1 MSNNTN
7 VFSEESKQQV
17 LDTLF
22 ALATEVKSTNVA
34 AIKLY
39 LELANEQSSASA
51 PDLSFAQAIELL
63 KSHDTD
69 TITLD

>member
-1 MSNNTN
+1 MSNNP
-7 VFSEESKQQV
+7 VFSDESKQKV
-17 LDTLF
+17 LDKLF
-22 ALATEVKSTNVA
+22 QLATEKDNVP

-39 LELANEQSSASA
+39 LELADEQAGASA
-51 PDLSFAQAIELL
+51 ADLTFAQAIELL